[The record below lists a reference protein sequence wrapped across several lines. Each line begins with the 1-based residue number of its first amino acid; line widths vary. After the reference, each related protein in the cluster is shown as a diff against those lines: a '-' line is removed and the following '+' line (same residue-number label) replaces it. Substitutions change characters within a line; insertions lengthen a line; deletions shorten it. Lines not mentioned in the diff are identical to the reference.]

1 MSVRWARPLEGQS
14 GLTVAEVLV
23 AAAILAVAML
33 GIAGMVPRAY
43 QNISTGGQ
51 ITKAANLARE
61 KMEELKN
68 ASYND
73 NALLIRGTPYTDPQ
87 PIEGVFSRTWRIEE
101 SGLPAGLKR
110 ITVTVGWSTGF
121 GVREVQVMTLVAR

>member
-1 MSVRWARPLEGQS
+1 MSVRGARPPEGQR
-14 GLTVAEVLV
+14 GLTVAEVLI

-43 QNISTGGQ
+43 QNIGIGGR
-51 ITKAANLARE
+51 ITKGANLARE

-68 ASYND
+68 ASYD
-73 NALLIRGTPYTDPQ
+73 ALEVRGAPDADPQ
-87 PIEGVFSRTWRIEE
+87 LIEAVFSRTWRIEE

-110 ITVTVGWSTGF
+110 ITVTVAWSTGI
-121 GVREVQVMTLVAR
+121 GVREVQVMTLVAQ